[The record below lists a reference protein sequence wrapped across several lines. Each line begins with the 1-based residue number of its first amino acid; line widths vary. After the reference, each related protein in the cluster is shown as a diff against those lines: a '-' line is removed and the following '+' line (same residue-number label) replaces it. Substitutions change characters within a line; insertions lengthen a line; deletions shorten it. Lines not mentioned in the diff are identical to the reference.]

1 MAISRYILRRL
12 LTMALTLLAISALI
26 FFIIKLPPGDYLT
39 NQIAELAAEGDTSSL
54 AKAEFLRHQFGLD
67 LPVWQQYL
75 AWVGL
80 MPGPNGWSGLLQGNW
95 GWSFEYNQPVNT
107 IVGQA
112 LVLTLIVNLA
122 AVVFVHVVAIPIAI
136 YSAVRQYSIGDY
148 FVTFIG
154 YIGLATPSF
163 LLALVLLF
171 YLNRWFGIS
180 IGGLMDPAYADQPWS
195 MPKMRSIASHLV
207 VPTIV
212 IGLASTAAMIR
223 RMRANLLDELQ
234 KQYVVTARAK
244 GLTEGRLLLK
254 YPFRMSLNPFFADI
268 GNILPHLVSGS
279 VLVSLVLNLPTVG
292 PILLQ
297 ALRVQDQYLA
307 GFILMFVAVLTVVGM
322 LISDLALAALD
333 PRIRHAERAVR

>member
-1 MAISRYILRRL
+1 MALLRYILRRL
-12 LTMALTLLAISALI
+12 VTMVLTLIAISALV

-39 NQIAELAAEGDTSSL
+39 NQIAELAAEGDSSAL

-67 LPVWQQYL
+67 MPVWQQYL
-75 AWVGL
+75 SWLGL

-95 GWSFEYNQPVNT
+95 GWSFEYNQPVNVV
-107 IVGQA
+107 VGQA
-112 LVLTLIVNLA
+112 LGLTLLVNIA
-122 AVVFVHVVAIPIAI
+122 AVIFVHIVSIPIAI
-136 YSAVRQYSIGDY
+136 YSAVRQYSWGDY
-148 FVTFIG
+148 FVTVLG

-163 LLALVLLF
+163 LLALILLF

-180 IGGLMDPAYADQPWS
+180 IGGLMDPKFADAPMS
-195 MPKMRSIASHLV
+195 MAKAKSIGAHLV

-244 GLTEGRLLLK
+244 GLSEGRLLVK

-279 VLVSLVLNLPTVG
+279 VLVSLVLSLPTVG

-322 LISDLALAALD
+322 LISDLALAMLD
-333 PRIRHAERAVR
+333 PRIRLASRSA

>member
-1 MAISRYILRRL
+1 MVLLRYLLRRFA
-12 LTMALTLLAISALI
+12 TMVLTLIAISALV

-39 NQIAELAAEGDTSSL
+39 NQIAELAAERDASSL

-67 LPVWQQYL
+67 LPVWHQYL
-75 AWVGL
+75 SWVGL
-80 MPGPNGWSGLLQGNW
+80 MPGPNGWSGLIEGNW
-95 GWSFEYNQPVNT
+95 GWSFEYNQPVNVV
-107 IVGQA
+107 VGQA
-112 LVLTLIVNLA
+112 LVLTLVVNLA
-122 AVVFVHVVAIPIAI
+122 AVVFVHMVAIPIAI

-148 FVTFIG
+148 LVTFIG

-180 IGGLMDPAYADQPWS
+180 IGGLMDPAYADQAWS
-195 MPKMRSIASHLV
+195 MEKMRSIASHLI

-244 GLTEGRLLLK
+244 GLSEGRLLLK
-254 YPFRMSLNPFFADI
+254 YPFRMSLNPFVADI

-333 PRIRHAERAVR
+333 PRIRFAGRTA

>member
-1 MAISRYILRRL
+1 MALLNYLVRRIV
-12 LTMALTLLAISALI
+12 TMLLTLLVISALV

-39 NQIAELAAEGDTSSL
+39 NQIAELGAEGDASSL

-67 LPVWQQYL
+67 LPVWHQYL

-95 GWSFEYNQPVNT
+95 GWSFEYNQPVNVV
-107 IVGQA
+107 VGQA
-112 LVLTLIVNLA
+112 LVLTLVVNLA
-122 AVVFVHVVAIPIAI
+122 AVIFVHIVAIPIAI
-136 YSAVRQYSIGDY
+136 FSAVRQYSIGDY

-180 IGGLMDPAYADQPWS
+180 IGGLMDPSFTDKPWS
-195 MPKMRSIASHLV
+195 IDKLRSIASHLI

-244 GLTEGRLLLK
+244 GLSEGKLLLK
-254 YPFRMSLNPFFADI
+254 YPFRMSLNPYIADI

-333 PRIRHAERAVR
+333 PRIRLAGRAA

>member
-1 MAISRYILRRL
+1 MALLNYLLRRVA
-12 LTMALTLLAISALI
+12 TMAVTLVIISALV

-39 NQIAELAAEGDTSSL
+39 NQIAELGAEGDASSL

-67 LPVWQQYL
+67 LPVWHQYL
-75 AWVGL
+75 SWLGL

-95 GWSFEYNQPVNT
+95 GWSFEYNQPVNNV
-107 IVGQA
+107 VGPA
-112 LVLTLIVNLA
+112 LVLTLVVNLA
-122 AVVFVHVVAIPIAI
+122 AVVFVHLMAIPIAI
-136 YSAVRQYSIGDY
+136 FSAVRQYSIGDY

-171 YLNRWFGIS
+171 YLNRWFGVS
-180 IGGLMDPAYADQPWS
+180 IGGLMDPIYMDKPWS
-195 MPKMRSIASHLV
+195 LDKLRSVGSHLI

-244 GLTEGRLLLK
+244 GLSEGKLLLK
-254 YPFRMSLNPFFADI
+254 YPFRMSLNPFIADI

-333 PRIRHAERAVR
+333 PRIRLAGRAA

>member
-1 MAISRYILRRL
+1 MALLNYLVRRIV
-12 LTMALTLLAISALI
+12 TMLLTLLVISALV

-39 NQIAELAAEGDTSSL
+39 NQIAELGAEGDASSL

-67 LPVWQQYL
+67 LPVWHQYL

-95 GWSFEYNQPVNT
+95 GWSFEYNQPVNVV
-107 IVGQA
+107 VGQA
-112 LVLTLIVNLA
+112 LVLTLVVNLA
-122 AVVFVHVVAIPIAI
+122 AVIFVHIVAIPIAI
-136 YSAVRQYSIGDY
+136 FSAVRQYSIGDY

-180 IGGLMDPAYADQPWS
+180 IGGLMDPSFVDKPLS
-195 MPKMRSIASHLV
+195 MDKLRSIASHLV

-244 GLTEGRLLLK
+244 GLSEGKLLLK
-254 YPFRMSLNPFFADI
+254 YPFRMSLNPFIADI

-333 PRIRHAERAVR
+333 PRIRLAGRAA

>member
-1 MAISRYILRRL
+1 MALTYYLLRRL
-12 LTMALTLLAISALI
+12 VTMALTLLVISALV
-26 FFIIKLPPGDYLT
+26 FFIIKLPPGDFLT
-39 NQIAELAAEGDTSSL
+39 NQIAELGAEGDASSL

-67 LPVWQQYL
+67 LPVWHQYL

-95 GWSFEYNQPVNT
+95 GWSFEYNQPVNVV
-107 IVGQA
+107 VGQA
-112 LVLTLIVNLA
+112 LVLTLVVNLA
-122 AVVFVHVVAIPIAI
+122 AVIFVHIVAIPIAI
-136 YSAVRQYSIGDY
+136 FSAVRQYSVGDY
-148 FVTFIG
+148 VVTFIG

-180 IGGLMDPAYADQPWS
+180 IGGLMDPSYTDQPMS
-195 MPKMRSIASHLV
+195 IGKMRSIASHLI
-207 VPTIV
+207 VPTVV

-244 GLTEGRLLLK
+244 GLSEGKLLLK
-254 YPFRMSLNPFFADI
+254 YPFRMSLNPFIADI
-268 GNILPHLVSGS
+268 GNILPHLISGS

-333 PRIRHAERAVR
+333 PRIRFAARAA